1 MLNKDSES
9 HQSFFINCRK
19 MSIPNKKTLAIIIS
33 DVHLGDIYCKLDEF
47 EFFLS
52 RLLKRIQHG
61 DLPYLKTVILLGDFF
76 DIIMTS
82 VWDLC
87 NNQKYIRI
95 YEILQKINYHDIL
108 TVFVLG
114 NHEIYTTG
122 FYNFYFNFRKKKFLD
137 QMRENGFYFDFLN
150 ENVITHYILLCR
162 SEESVLALSL
172 YDSMENIVFNEN
184 KELKLT
190 DPYYILSN
198 DASFN
203 NSYYFM
209 THGYQF
215 ENWDTHHI
223 ITAPWWRFFMG
234 YDEDVKRE
242 INQFWHE
249 FRTDRDT
256 FNYESFIHY
265 LKSKGIRT
273 NHLQSRNIKKF
284 IQNEIYERNQ
294 RFYDNAVRLLKK
306 NGLNMIT
313 HVVFGHTHEVLQ
325 VKDRDLL
332 LMNVGCWLQNR
343 QTRFI
348 EILLDGNYTIK
359 KI

>member
-1 MLNKDSES
+1 
-9 HQSFFINCRK
+9 
-19 MSIPNKKTLAIIIS
+19 MSITNKKTLAIIIS

-150 ENVITHYILLCR
+150 ENVITHT
-162 SEESVLALSL
+162 LS
-172 YDSMENIVFNEN
+172 
-184 KELKLT
+184 
-190 DPYYILSN
+190 
-198 DASFN
+198 
-203 NSYYFM
+203 
-209 THGYQF
+209 
-215 ENWDTHHI
+215 
-223 ITAPWWRFFMG
+223 
-234 YDEDVKRE
+234 
-242 INQFWHE
+242 
-249 FRTDRDT
+249 
-256 FNYESFIHY
+256 
-265 LKSKGIRT
+265 
-273 NHLQSRNIKKF
+273 
-284 IQNEIYERNQ
+284 
-294 RFYDNAVRLLKK
+294 
-306 NGLNMIT
+306 
-313 HVVFGHTHEVLQ
+313 
-325 VKDRDLL
+325 
-332 LMNVGCWLQNR
+332 
-343 QTRFI
+343 
-348 EILLDGNYTIK
+348 
-359 KI
+359 